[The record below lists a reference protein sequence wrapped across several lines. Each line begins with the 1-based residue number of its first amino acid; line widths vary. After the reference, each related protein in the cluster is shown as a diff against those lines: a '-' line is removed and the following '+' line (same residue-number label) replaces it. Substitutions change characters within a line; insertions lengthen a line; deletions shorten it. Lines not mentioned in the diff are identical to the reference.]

1 MSWNNTDATILLL
14 VGIGLSII
22 LRVPSHIFF
31 NGILAVQIISH
42 IPLNNVNLPPILLVF
57 MKHLNMVVNFKT
69 EDPYEAIGIKYTE
82 TPSFN

>member
-1 MSWNNTDATILLL
+1 VNWNNTDATILLL
-14 VGIGLSII
+14 VGFGLSII
-22 LRVPSHIFF
+22 LRVPSHIFL

-69 EDPYEAIGIKYTE
+69 EDPYESIGIKYTE
-82 TPSFN
+82 TPQFN